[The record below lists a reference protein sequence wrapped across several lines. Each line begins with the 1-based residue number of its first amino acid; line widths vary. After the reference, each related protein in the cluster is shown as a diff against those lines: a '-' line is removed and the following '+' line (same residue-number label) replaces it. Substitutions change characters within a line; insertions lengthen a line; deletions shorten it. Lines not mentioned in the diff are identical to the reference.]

1 MKTIPIFFLIELAQS
16 MMQVNLDE
24 LSTQISHVELLNIRE
39 KYCRS
44 MKSFGENS
52 EFCQTAKDESTDWIP
67 PGFLLF
73 ILSIIWECFQNHLC
87 RFVTFLDLSGPG
99 MKKNPVIF
107 HPWSGRIRIIFASAL
122 N

>member
-1 MKTIPIFFLIELAQS
+1 MKTIPIFLLIELAQS

-24 LSTQISHVELLNIRE
+24 LSRQVSHVELLNIRE

-52 EFCQTAKDESTDWIP
+52 EFCQTAKNESTDWIP
-67 PGFLLF
+67 PGFLLL
-73 ILSIIWECFQNHLC
+73 ILSIIWERFRNHLGP

-99 MKKNPVIF
+99 MKKILLSFIPGPGKF
-107 HPWSGRIRIIFASAL
+107 E
-122 N
+122 